1 MNLLD
6 AYALVA
12 FLVGGPAAPQVR
24 AVLRAG
30 DAAVSTANLAEAL
43 DVSER
48 VYGIPIRRAMEV
60 IEPLFDG
67 ALTDVPLDRGIAR
80 RAAELRAAHYH
91 RTSRPVSLADMV
103 LVASARPGDRIVTSD
118 AHLLAV
124 AAAEAIETVVLPE
137 QPPSA

>member
-1 MNLLD
+1 VNLLD

-30 DAAVSTANLAEAL
+30 NAGVATANLAEAL
-43 DVSER
+43 DAAQR
-48 VYGIPIRRAMEV
+48 VRGMPIGRSMDV
-60 IEPLFDG
+60 LEPLFDG
-67 ALTDVPLDRGIAR
+67 PLTALPLDRAVAQ

-91 RTSRPVSLADMV
+91 RTSRPVSLADTI
-103 LVASARPGDRIVTSD
+103 LVASARPGDRVVSSD

-124 AAAEAIETVVLPE
+124 AAAEGIETEALPE
-137 QPPSA
+137 QG